1 MLVRILRM
9 YRSKGLSPSLV
20 GFLRTNSQTL
30 RFLCRRFVGWFYHKY
45 CLYRSEGSRTGW
57 KEEFNHDRILTA
69 ASAILR
75 GTSGSGMA
83 IWWGLGLRQRLKPL
97 YLIIECRLPLR
108 RERLWGQLCPPSAKG
123 NPRKWYSQEAWQQGE
138 WLPWSWR
145 GESGQC
151 PPVDTIHHSFFTTLF
166 AFAILSKTTVVL
178 GFVFSETGNIPAFV
192 QPSSFSQKNWL
203 VRKRH
208 ISWEMQRVWDF
219 ALFAS

>member
-69 ASAILR
+69 ASAILG

-83 IWWGLGLRQRLKPL
+83 IWWVLD
-97 YLIIECRLPLR
+97 
-108 RERLWGQLCPPSAKG
+108 WGKGSSLCTSSLNVGFPWGGSDFGG
-123 NPRKWYSQEAWQQGE
+123 N
-138 WLPWSWR
+138 
-145 GESGQC
+145 
-151 PPVDTIHHSFFTTLF
+151 
-166 AFAILSKTTVVL
+166 
-178 GFVFSETGNIPAFV
+178 
-192 QPSSFSQKNWL
+192 
-203 VRKRH
+203 
-208 ISWEMQRVWDF
+208 F
-219 ALFAS
+219 ALLLPRAIPESDTAKRPGNRENDCLGAEGGNLGIAPQ